1 MSFVKKITD
10 DIFLFW
16 KNYDRITRLKPTGP
30 EAINGSAWPQ
40 SLKMRRKKKI
50 EKENSRKEEETMSEK
65 KRSFY
70 QGQKYPKIL

>member
-16 KNYDRITRLKPTGP
+16 KNYDRITRLKSTGP

-50 EKENSRKEEETMSEK
+50 EKDQKSMENLCPKL
-65 KRSFY
+65 
-70 QGQKYPKIL
+70 QKYDIIIR

>member
-30 EAINGSAWPQ
+30 EAI
-40 SLKMRRKKKI
+40 
-50 EKENSRKEEETMSEK
+50 KEVLSRKALKCREKRKFK
-65 KRSFY
+65 KRGRDY
-70 QGQKYPKIL
+70 E

>member
-10 DIFLFW
+10 DIFPFW

-50 EKENSRKEEETMSEK
+50 
-65 KRSFY
+65 
-70 QGQKYPKIL
+70 